1 MSEMHDPAASLS
13 RRELRQQSETA
24 FPAAWE
30 SNAPSASS
38 GGSLPLTE
46 LLAVAQRL
54 RASDVHLTEHLP
66 PQIRVD
72 GSLTG
77 VPGGE
82 APLSDDWFR
91 TALGQMLS
99 RHQLEELERSDEID
113 LSVQIEGVARFRVN
127 VFRQLGSLAIAMRF
141 ISDDAK
147 PLEEL
152 GVPDIAAELVMRPRG
167 LVLVTG
173 PTGSGKSTTLASMI
187 DLVNRKLPAHVVT
200 IEDPVEFRHTSKTSL
215 IHQREIGS
223 DTRSFAEAMRR
234 VLRQDP
240 DIILIGEL
248 RDPESISTALTAAE
262 TGHLVLSTL
271 HTQSAAKSINRI
283 VDAFPPDQ
291 QAQVRTQLGD
301 TLQGIITQTL
311 LPRASG
317 HGRVISTEVLVN
329 TPAIA
334 NLIREGEVS
343 QIYSMMQAGRSLGM
357 HTLDQDLRTL
367 VDRGEITLELAQSR
381 AQDPKSIAEG
391 VQVRSGLQD
400 DRWMSDMG
408 NQQSNGWIS

>member
-1 MSEMHDPAASLS
+1 VSYDIVQL
-13 RRELRQQSETA
+13 
-24 FPAAWE
+24 
-30 SNAPSASS
+30 
-38 GGSLPLTE
+38 LTE
-46 LLAVAQRL
+46 AQRL
-54 RASDVHLTEHLP
+54 RASDVHLTEQLP
-66 PQIRVD
+66 PQVRVD
-72 GSLTG
+72 GDLTLIRG
-77 VPGGE
+77 AE
-82 APLSDDWFR
+82 APLTDEWFQR
-91 TALGQMLS
+91 TLAYLLTRRQLDELS
-99 RHQLEELERSDEID
+99 ESDEID
-113 LSVQIEGVARFRVN
+113 LSVEVPGVARFRVN
-127 VFRQLGSLAIAMRF
+127 VFKQLGRLAIAMRF
-141 ISDDAK
+141 ISEHAL
-147 PLEEL
+147 PLEQL
-152 GVPDIAAELVMRPRG
+152 GVPAIASELVLRPRG

-187 DLVNRKLPAHVVT
+187 DLVNRRLPAHVVT
-200 IEDPVEFRHTSKTSL
+200 IEDPVEFRHTSKTAL
-215 IHQREIGS
+215 IHQREIGN

-248 RDPESISTALTAAE
+248 RDPESIATALTAAE

-271 HTQSAAKSINRI
+271 HTQSAAKSIHRI

-317 HGRVISTEVLVN
+317 TGRIISTEVLVN

-357 HTLDQDLRTL
+357 HTLDQDLSHL
-367 VDRGEITLELAQSR
+367 VQRGEITLELAQSR
-381 AQDPKSIAEG
+381 AQDPQSIAEG
-391 VQVRSGLQD
+391 VGVRSGLQEEA
-400 DRWMSDMG
+400 WMSEMG
-408 NQQSNGWIS
+408 NEHTNGWLN